1 MATVRRVRCVNCG
14 ERNCRSYRNLKEGK
28 PLHAVTFY
36 CSTLLVTIMS
46 SIFEILLLN
55 QLYHSSFR
63 TKNSMIDQ
71 VEKVVKNKVS
81 TVDAFQGL
89 GLMLHKDS
97 SK

>member
-1 MATVRRVRCVNCG
+1 M
-14 ERNCRSYRNLKEGK
+14 
-28 PLHAVTFY
+28 HAVTFY
-36 CSTLLVTIMS
+36 RSTPLVTIIS